1 MKAILYFLFL
11 FSIFFAFGVFAQIQ
25 ITEIMYN
32 PDGNDD
38 GREWVEAVNFGS
50 PINIKTGK
58 DGWKLND
65 GKNHYLQ
72 TEETAW
78 NQNAAVVFVEDQAKF
93 LKDYPL
99 FSGKLIESSFY
110 LKNSEGTLKFFD
122 ENKSLIVETNYTD
135 IADSGYSIVF
145 NNGWQKGTQNGSPG
159 IYPNSAPAKEPQIIQ
174 KNNVSSVA
182 ENKSDVKNSEI
193 QSTTQTSPQIEP
205 IITITTTTAIIKSPT
220 LFINEFLPALKG
232 KDDSEFIELINPD
245 KENINLADFLVKVG
259 DKKVKLQ
266 GETAE
271 KFIVLSKS
279 NYGFSIRNQGE
290 TIILFYKGNEAHK
303 ISYSGKAQTEKSFAK
318 INSSWFWTKPTPG
331 EENIL
336 VEISNAENQKS
347 SITENANKEVFQ
359 EEFSSE
365 FLANIQKSG
374 NKTNNTKNFF
384 NPIILGI
391 FIAVTLSIVVVL
403 FFK

>member
-1 MKAILYFLFL
+1 M
-11 FSIFFAFGVFAQIQ
+11 
-25 ITEIMYN
+25 
-32 PDGNDD
+32 
-38 GREWVEAVNFGS
+38 
-50 PINIKTGK
+50 
-58 DGWKLND
+58 
-65 GKNHYLQ
+65 
-72 TEETAW
+72 
-78 NQNAAVVFVEDQAKF
+78 
-93 LKDYPL
+93 
-99 FSGKLIESSFY
+99 
-110 LKNSEGTLKFFD
+110 
-122 ENKSLIVETNYTD
+122 
-135 IADSGYSIVF
+135 
-145 NNGWQKGTQNGSPG
+145 
-159 IYPNSAPAKEPQIIQ
+159 
-174 KNNVSSVA
+174 
-182 ENKSDVKNSEI
+182 
-193 QSTTQTSPQIEP
+193 
-205 IITITTTTAIIKSPT
+205 
-220 LFINEFLPALKG
+220 
-232 KDDSEFIELINPD
+232 
-245 KENINLADFLVKVG
+245 ADFLVKVG

-290 TIILFYKGNEAHK
+290 TIILFYKWNEAHK